1 MAALVTGGGPARAA
15 AETATVSVRVEV
27 VSTCTISD
35 AELDFGTY
43 VAGQSSPLDATATLT
58 VTDCPVRAVRV
69 ELDGGGSGNVKN
81 RRMSDGDGNTL
92 AYQIYA
98 DAGMRQIV
106 GTGRNGRSLSL
117 GPNNGASL
125 TLYARIPGGQV
136 VPEGV
141 YTDTVR
147 VTMSF

>member
-1 MAALVTGGGPARAA
+1 MAALAGAGPVRAA
-15 AETATVSVRVEV
+15 TESATVSVRVEV

-43 VAGQSSPLDATATLT
+43 VAGQSNPLDATATLR
-58 VTDCPVRAVRV
+58 VTDCPVGSVRV

-81 RRMSDGDGNTL
+81 RRLSDGRGNAL
-92 AYQIYA
+92 AYQIYT
-98 DAGMRQIV
+98 DPGMRQIA

-117 GPNNGASL
+117 GSDNGARL

-136 VPEGV
+136 VPEGT
-141 YTDTVR
+141 YTDTVQ